1 MILNGII
8 MSAEISI
15 LMINQPEYID
25 HEVRIR
31 LMEELNKRV
40 EIRFDKIDEK
50 MDNQFKWIIGT
61 IITMI
66 GGLIITKFF

>member
-1 MILNGII
+1 MI
-8 MSAEISI
+8 E
-15 LMINQPEYID
+15 EKYID

-40 EIRFDKIDEK
+40 ELRFDKIDEK

-61 IITMI
+61 IVTMI
-66 GGLIITKFF
+66 GGLIITKLI

>member
-1 MILNGII
+1 MNE
-8 MSAEISI
+8 AH
-15 LMINQPEYID
+15 ID

-40 EIRFDKIDEK
+40 ELRFDHLDSK

-61 IITMI
+61 IITMV
-66 GGLIITKFF
+66 GGLILTKLI

>member
-1 MILNGII
+1 MTNKKGL
-8 MSAEISI
+8 
-15 LMINQPEYID
+15 YVD

-40 EIRFDKIDEK
+40 ELRFDRIDEK

-61 IITMI
+61 IVTMI
-66 GGLIITKFF
+66 GGLIITKFI

>member
-1 MILNGII
+1 MTNKTGL
-8 MSAEISI
+8 
-15 LMINQPEYID
+15 YVD

-40 EIRFDKIDEK
+40 ELRFDRIDEK

-66 GGLIITKFF
+66 GGLIITKFI